1 MLPFMRNSNKYQNPA
16 QTLRGIACVASIF
29 CTTTEHTVIASKET
43 DLAISALVVGG
54 TNGIGYAM
62 ACRVAA
68 EASSS
73 AVIISGRTKPKNI
86 SYANM
91 EFRPLDA
98 TSMCQIK
105 QYTDTFKSVPGQK
118 LDLLIMTQGIMTTA
132 GRTETPEGIDRK
144 MALHYYGRQLLIRE
158 LLPTLKE
165 DAKVIIVFDGLFG
178 SPTKL
183 NWEDLDLKTHFSL
196 GKAANHCMAMNDA
209 MVQFHAAQQQRQ
221 GSNRRHFVHAWP
233 GAVNSNLFKELP
245 WYLWPVLRLVGSLIA
260 VSPDT
265 CAENLLNGASECAAA
280 GKEEGRFWSNVDNK
294 GHLIANKAIWSEGQM
309 KTVADHTW
317 EVVDGAIKSSS

>member
-1 MLPFMRNSNKYQNPA
+1 M
-16 QTLRGIACVASIF
+16 
-29 CTTTEHTVIASKET
+29 
-43 DLAISALVVGG
+43 VVGG
-54 TNGIGYAM
+54 TNGIGHAM

-68 EASSS
+68 EAGSS

-86 SYANM
+86 PHANM
-91 EFRPLDA
+91 EFRQLDA
-98 TSMCQIK
+98 TSMREIK

-196 GKAANHCMAMNDA
+196 GKAANHCMVMNDA

-221 GSNRRHFVHAWP
+221 ASTGGISCMLGRALSTRAFSENSRGICGLWHGSQ
-233 GAVNSNLFKELP
+233 AVLS
-245 WYLWPVLRLVGSLIA
+245 VCHQILVRKN
-260 VSPDT
+260 
-265 CAENLLNGASECAAA
+265 C
-280 GKEEGRFWSNVDNK
+280 
-294 GHLIANKAIWSEGQM
+294 
-309 KTVADHTW
+309 
-317 EVVDGAIKSSS
+317 